1 MIRQVLFGVLA
12 LVACGPELRAQGPG
26 QPVQP
31 GAAAPARPPSDIPF
45 ARLTADAV
53 LPVTMEAGATGTEDA
68 VWVAGP
74 AAGTI
79 TRLDAK
85 ANTAGTPIA
94 VGNSP
99 CASLSAGFGSVWVPL
114 CGSTSGVARVDVATA
129 AVAATV
135 PVKVAGAEGRTAI
148 AVGSL
153 WVISSQRGVLSR
165 VDPDTNAPIAETYVA
180 EGAEA
185 VVAGEDGLWVT
196 SGRSS
201 TLTRVNP
208 HNNEVVEI
216 IKVGANPGPLAVG
229 EGGVWT
235 LNRGDGGNGTS
246 AATVSRVDPKT
257 NKVVATISVGE
268 LGAPAE
274 IAAGE
279 GAVWISAPGVP
290 ITRIDPRTNR
300 AVQRFTGDGGGAIL
314 VAHGSLWVAAG
325 AQKTWRL
332 DPALVTATRP

>member
-1 MIRQVLFGVLA
+1 
-12 LVACGPELRAQGPG
+12 
-26 QPVQP
+26 
-31 GAAAPARPPSDIPF
+31 
-45 ARLTADAV
+45 
-53 LPVTMEAGATGTEDA
+53 MEAGATATEDA
-68 VWVAGP
+68 IWVVGRAT
-74 AAGTI
+74 GTI
-79 TRLDAK
+79 TRLDPK
-85 ANTAGTPIA
+85 ANTAGTPISA
-94 VGNSP
+94 GASP
-99 CASLSAGFGSVWVPL
+99 CASLSAGFDSVWVPL
-114 CGSTSGVARVDVATA
+114 CGGSPGVARVDVAKA
-129 AVAATV
+129 AVSATV
-135 PVKVAGAEGRTAI
+135 PVTVAGAEGRTAV

-153 WVISSQRGVLSR
+153 WVITSQKGVLSR
-165 VDPDTNAPIAETYVA
+165 VDPDTNAPVAETYVA
-180 EGAEA
+180 AGAEA
-185 VVAGEDGLWVT
+185 VVAGEDALWVT
-196 SGRSS
+196 SGKSG

-235 LNRGDGGNGTS
+235 LNRGDGSGHG

-257 NKVVATISVGE
+257 NKVIATISVGD

-279 GAVWISAPGVP
+279 GSVWISAPGG

-300 AVQRFTGDGGGAIL
+300 AVQRFTGEGGGAIL

-332 DPALVTATRP
+332 NQPKPSSSSILRTAGALGIDLPMSLLARADEVIE